1 MTANATMSDQVSV
14 RLDDELQE
22 RLNEFCEDQVIQ
34 PNRSEVIR
42 TGLDHFLSEQG
53 Y

>member
-1 MTANATMSDQVSV
+1 MTLNPTMSDQVSV

-22 RLNEFCEDQVIQ
+22 RLDEFREGQTIE
-34 PNRSEVIR
+34 PNKSEVIR
-42 TGLDHFLSEQG
+42 TALDRFLEEEG

>member
-1 MTANATMSDQVSV
+1 MSDQVSV

-22 RLNEFCEDQVIQ
+22 RVQEFCEDQLIE
-34 PNRSEVIR
+34 PSRSEVIR
-42 TGLDHFLSEQG
+42 TGLDHFLTEQG